1 MASEPMVMGVFRSED
16 EALAAVEDLRQ
27 SPFKLQ
33 RVNSPIPSHKIEKAL
48 RLKKSPV
55 GWITLVGGL
64 TGFFTGFL
72 LAIFTASRWDL
83 IVSGKPVVALIP
95 FLIVGFEF
103 TVLFGVFGNI
113 IGFFALT
120 RLPRYRNL
128 DVYDERLSG
137 EHYGVTATCDQERVP
152 QLEEFFRERG
162 GDTRIFQAA

>member
-1 MASEPMVMGVFRSED
+1 MANEPMVMGVFRSEK
-16 EALAAVEDLRQ
+16 EAVAAVEDLRE
-27 SPFKLQ
+27 SPFKLE
-33 RVNSPIPSHKIEKAL
+33 RVNSPLPSHKLEKAL
-48 RLKKSPV
+48 QVKKSPV
-55 GWITLVGGL
+55 GWITLVGGI
-64 TGFFTGFL
+64 TGFFVGFL

-83 IVSGKPVVALIP
+83 IVGGKPVIALIP

-113 IGFFALT
+113 IGFLAFT

-137 EHYGVTATCDQERVP
+137 EHYGVLAACDRERVSE
-152 QLEEFFRERG
+152 LEAFFRERG